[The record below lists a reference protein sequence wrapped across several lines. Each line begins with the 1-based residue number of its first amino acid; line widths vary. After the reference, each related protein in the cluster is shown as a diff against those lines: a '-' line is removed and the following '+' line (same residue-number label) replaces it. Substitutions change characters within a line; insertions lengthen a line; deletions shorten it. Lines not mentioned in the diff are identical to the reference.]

1 VRECAALE
9 VQVTEDLQAHTHMM
23 NGRRCRRP
31 SSLVVR
37 SSPSPLGALRRLR
50 VCAVRG
56 CGARSPPCSA
66 QRPPDAVS
74 IAALA
79 AGTSKT

>member
-9 VQVTEDLQAHTHMM
+9 VQVTEDVQAHTNMM
-23 NGRRCRRP
+23 NGRR
-31 SSLVVR
+31 
-37 SSPSPLGALRRLR
+37 
-50 VCAVRG
+50 
-56 CGARSPPCSA
+56 GARSPPCSA

-79 AGTSKT
+79 AGTLKT